1 MTIHPAALRVD
12 IRTGERTLVP
22 FGEIDAFTDGVTWH
36 KCSSSPDHNGL
47 DLQSALLV
55 VNRWNYI
62 SATTYSKIWYIY
74 YLPTADGA
82 I

>member
-1 MTIHPAALRVD
+1 MTIHQYAMRIHIP
-12 IRTGERTLVP
+12 TMERTAVP
-22 FGEIDAFTDGVTWH
+22 FGEIDAHQDGVTWH
-36 KCSSSPDHNGL
+36 KCGCSPEHNGL

-62 SATTYSKIWYIY
+62 AATTYSKVTHIY

-82 I
+82 V